1 MGKVSNPDDTDLRPY
16 KFIDMSRVAR
26 TPLISKSSNPRKER
40 GHGKG
45 GKKEVGGEGR
55 REGGR
60 KEGRKRISEEARKEI
75 NLKTG
80 RKQTKIRT
88 HTHNLIQLEIEIYK
102 KNLYIKKIKRD
113 VSWLCTTTT

>member
-26 TPLISKSSNPRKER
+26 IPLISKSSNPRKER

-60 KEGRKRISEEARKEI
+60 KEGRKRIRV
-75 NLKTG
+75 
-80 RKQTKIRT
+80 RKQENK
-88 HTHNLIQLEIEIYK
+88 
-102 KNLYIKKIKRD
+102 
-113 VSWLCTTTT
+113 